1 MDLYG
6 NESTKRNRRKFLVG
20 TNLVAVAMA
29 GGRRTHG
36 GDATGK
42 EPSGETAV
50 QGAVRGS
57 GESSQVLR
65 TSLARQGSEGE
76 IAAAAVAQME
86 VFGVGN
92 ERRRRETT
100 APLFITLC
108 GN

>member
-6 NESTKRNRRKFLVG
+6 NESTKRTRRKFLVG

-29 GGRRTHG
+29 GGRRAY
-36 GDATGK
+36 GDGATRK

-57 GESSQVLR
+57 CESSQVLK
-65 TSLARQGSEGE
+65 TSPARQGCEGE

-92 ERRRRETT
+92 ERRRREN
-100 APLFITLC
+100 PPRPYL
-108 GN
+108 

>member
-6 NESTKRNRRKFLVG
+6 NESTERNSRKFLVG
-20 TNLVAVAMA
+20 MNLVAVAMA
-29 GGRRTHG
+29 GGRRTYG
-36 GDATGK
+36 YGAARK

-65 TSLARQGSEGE
+65 TSPARQGCEGE

-92 ERRRRETT
+92 ERRRRETP
-100 APLFITLC
+100 APLFIVLS

>member
-1 MDLYG
+1 M
-6 NESTKRNRRKFLVG
+6 
-20 TNLVAVAMA
+20 NLLAVAMN
-29 GGRRTHG
+29 GRKRTYG
-36 GDATGK
+36 YGAARK

-65 TSLARQGSEGE
+65 TSPARQGSEGE

-92 ERRRRETT
+92 ERRRRETP
-100 APLFITLC
+100 APLFIVLS